1 MESSICPGLNPPLLS
16 TSSSRAV
23 HSLPSVNPPW
33 HITGSQSPQFIFRF
47 SLGDVDS
54 VCCKENIVTCI
65 LHYSITLNSFIA
77 PQTFVFHLFIHLPDN
92 HWFFFFTVSIVL
104 PFFRMSYN
112 WNQTVCSFSDELL
125 SLSNMHLKFLHV
137 YSWLYCSFLFSTELS
152 EFSLSIHLLKDIL
165 VSSMFWKWWIKL
177 L

>member
-1 MESSICPGLNPPLLS
+1 MGALIWSSLVSLFSRKDWVVCPRFYSGKAKTRGSSWQFPLCIIFKNRLYFVEQFQVHSKTEPGMESSICPGLNPPLLS

-54 VCCKENIVTCI
+54 VCCKENTVTCI

-77 PQTFVFHLFIHLPDN
+77 PKTFVFHLFIHLPDN
-92 HWFFFFTVSIVL
+92 HWFFF
-104 PFFRMSYN
+104 
-112 WNQTVCSFSDELL
+112 LL
-125 SLSNMHLKFLHV
+125 SP
-137 YSWLYCSFLFSTELS
+137 
-152 EFSLSIHLLKDIL
+152 
-165 VSSMFWKWWIKL
+165 
-177 L
+177 